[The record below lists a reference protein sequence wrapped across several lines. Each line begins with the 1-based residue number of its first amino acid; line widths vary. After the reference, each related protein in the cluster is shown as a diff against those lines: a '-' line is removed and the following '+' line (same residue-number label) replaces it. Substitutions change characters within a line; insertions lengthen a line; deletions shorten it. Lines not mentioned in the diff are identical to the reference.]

1 MDEDQNPEITPLIE
15 HFFRTEYGKMVAV
28 LTRIFRFENV
38 DVAEDIVQETLF
50 TACQQWGYGKIPD
63 NPHAWLMTVAKN
75 KALNLLKYES
85 RKLKVTRRL
94 ASETDVT
101 WNLADLG
108 TGEDENDALRMM
120 FALCDPVLPPESQ
133 IALVLKILCGFS
145 TTEIARALLIGEDA
159 ATKRIYRAKESVK
172 QQTTRLA
179 FPDNSAIESRV
190 ESICKI
196 LYLLYNE
203 GYRSTTAE
211 RVIRKELCLEAM
223 RLCKTLT
230 NRFHETPQV
239 FALMALMC
247 FHTARFDGR
256 VDDDGAFIVFQ
267 DQDRTQWNDVLIRAG
282 LFYLS
287 QAARGDNLTSYHIEA
302 SIAAEYCTAPSFEE
316 TNWKFIRSLYERL
329 YNQNQSPIV
338 QLNIAV
344 VTSKIDGNATAIE
357 QLLALRA
364 TDQLSRYPLLDVA
377 LGDLYRLE
385 GLRAEALTHYK
396 AALDTEASAPVVK
409 YLRDRISTLG

>member
-1 MDEDQNPEITPLIE
+1 MGEDQNPEITPLIE

-50 TACQQWGYGKIPD
+50 AACQQWGYGKIPD

-75 KALNLLKYES
+75 KALNLLKHES

-94 ASETDVT
+94 ASETDVIR
-101 WNLADLG
+101 NLADLG

-159 ATKRIYRAKESVK
+159 ATKRIYRAKERVK
-172 QQTTRLA
+172 QQSTVLA
-179 FPDNSAIESRV
+179 CPDDSAIESRV
-190 ESICKI
+190 ESVCKI

-287 QAARGDNLTSYHIEA
+287 QAARGDTLTSYHIEA

-329 YNQNQSPIV
+329 YDQNPSPIV

-344 VTSKIDGNATAIE
+344 VTSKIDGNAIAIE

-364 TDQLSRYPLLDVA
+364 TDQLRRYPLLDVA

-385 GLRAEALTHYK
+385 GFRTEALTHYK
-396 AALDTEASAPVVK
+396 AALHTEASAPVLK